1 MKKYIKSDSEE
12 IREYY
17 AYPIKNIKRLIQDYL
32 YWEYDLGE
40 DVVVTE
46 PAFYAFIANSDM
58 TDIDVAFVSKDEN
71 KVSGLSQDS
80 EDVRLLLDGEYRE
93 ETYGEDDVD
102 FNEIDD
108 RFSDKG
114 ITVLDDESGS
124 LDHLG
129 ASVLFNDKIEILI
142 DEIIQTTETKD
153 ASVIY
158 DNLMKLYGDRV
169 IDDLYV
175 SDEFQNMII
184 PVKKEH
190 WRF

>member
-1 MKKYIKSDSEE
+1 MKKYIKSDSREV
-12 IREYY
+12 REYY

-32 YWEYDLGE
+32 YWEDDLDE

-46 PAFYAFIANSDM
+46 PVFYAFIANSDM

-71 KVSGLSQDS
+71 KVSRLSQNS

-93 ETYGEDDVD
+93 EEFGLGFDEVMSRVTA
-102 FNEIDD
+102 
-108 RFSDKG
+108 KG

-129 ASVLFNDKIEILI
+129 DSLLFNDKIETLI

-153 ASVIY
+153 AGVIY
-158 DNLMKLYGDRV
+158 DNLIKLYGDRV
-169 IDDLYV
+169 INDLYI